1 MPAVASPNTK
11 LDACCTAK
19 EFRER
24 IKEYT
29 DEKAQKL
36 KDLED
41 RKAVSQST
49 KSRSAGMNVEVNS

>member
-1 MPAVASPNTK
+1 MPTVASPNTK

-29 DEKAQKL
+29 DEKVQKL

-41 RKAVSQST
+41 RKAARAAKKNAKVPL
-49 KSRSAGMNVEVNS
+49 